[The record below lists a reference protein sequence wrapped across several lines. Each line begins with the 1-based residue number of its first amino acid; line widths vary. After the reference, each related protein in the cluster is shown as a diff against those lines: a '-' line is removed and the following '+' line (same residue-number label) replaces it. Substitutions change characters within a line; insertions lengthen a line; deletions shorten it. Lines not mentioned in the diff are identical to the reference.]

1 MVAQPSDETLLDLAQ
16 AGDWEAFSTLCER
29 YLPRVYNRLR
39 ALIPRQD
46 VEDVTQE
53 VFVAVVRSLH
63 SFRSDSAF
71 STWIYGIIRHK
82 VSDYHR
88 RKRKH
93 GEGERSLLEQASVPA
108 RDPSPT
114 VQDAMLVRQILLGLP
129 EKYRD
134 VLLLRLAEGLSF
146 REVAQLLNLSLE
158 ATKSLYRRAI
168 AAAHKKLMG
177 SDKVTARE

>member
-1 MVAQPSDETLLDLAQ
+1 MAGQPSDEMLLHQAQ
-16 AGDWEAFSTLCER
+16 AGDWEAFGTLCER

-39 ALIPRQD
+39 AVIPHQD
-46 VEDVTQE
+46 VEDLTQE
-53 VFVAVVRSLH
+53 VFVAVVRSLR

-71 STWIYGIIRHK
+71 STWLYGITKHK

-93 GEGERSLLEQASVPA
+93 GDTERSMLEEPWSPA

-114 VQDAMLVRQILLGLP
+114 VHNTLLVRQILLSLP
-129 EKYRD
+129 ERYRE
-134 VLLLRLAEGLSF
+134 VLLLRLAEGRSF

-168 AAAHKKLMG
+168 AAAHKKLAG
-177 SDKVTARE
+177 SEKVIGLE